1 MSSKESA
8 DTIVTV
14 VFTICIG
21 GILMASIFLSQSN
34 GSTGGQST
42 AAVAEIFSSFDALAK
57 PEMLIENLSQL
68 HMVLAGVFVACGLV
82 CMLQGFRLYKGV
94 VIIIAAI
101 TGIAFGHAM
110 GQHIRAPLIIAG
122 CSGVLLAVVAWPL
135 MKYAVACAGGIAG
148 AFIGANAWTALAA
161 QGRIIESINLQAN
174 DYWAGALLGLVFFG
188 LLSFILFE
196 VSVMVFTTFSGSV
209 LATIG
214 LISLLLQVEAWAPSV
229 RSALEANPLI
239 IPLLVIVPAVIG
251 FVIQQQIGGYAQLR
265 AAHAGE
271 E

>member
-1 MSSKESA
+1 MSQDSYA
-8 DTIVTV
+8 DIVTPIV
-14 VFTICIG
+14 VTVCMG
-21 GILMASIFLSQSN
+21 GIIMLTLFLGQASE
-34 GSTGGQST
+34 STGQST
-42 AAVAEIFSSFDALAK
+42 AAVAKIFSSFDALAN
-57 PEMLIENLSQL
+57 PEVLINHLQQL
-68 HMVLAGVFVACGLV
+68 HIVLAGVFVACGLV
-82 CMLQGFRLYKGV
+82 CLIQGFRLYKGV
-94 VIIIAAI
+94 VLIIAAI

-135 MKYAVACAGGIAG
+135 MKYAVAVAGGIAG
-148 AFIGANAWTALAA
+148 AFIGANAWTALAK
-161 QGRIIESINLQAN
+161 QGNLIESVSLQAD
-174 DYWAGALLGLVFFG
+174 DYWAGALLGLIFFG

-214 LISLLLQVEAWAPSV
+214 LISLLLQVEAWQPAV
-229 RSALEANPLI
+229 RSGLEANPLI

-265 AAHAGE
+265 SAHAGMDE
-271 E
+271 